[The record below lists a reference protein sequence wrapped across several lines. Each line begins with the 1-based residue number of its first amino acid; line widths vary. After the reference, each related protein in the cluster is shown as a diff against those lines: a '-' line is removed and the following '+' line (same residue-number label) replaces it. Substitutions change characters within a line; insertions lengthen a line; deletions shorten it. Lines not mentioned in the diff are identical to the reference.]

1 MCLLPGERCCVSSP
15 RTDTSN
21 WTRGGSRPGAPA
33 KGSGPVLPGVCQL
46 GSEAGWRLAGKPD
59 PTGGTRPGRV
69 LHTVNHTACAHRRR
83 VRSRPAP
90 RRGDTRR
97 LACRHGWRVH
107 LTPRPLRGRGLFDL
121 GRARLSMRS
130 AARRGTRSCRAWAV
144 HRVTPPLGIGSGLM
158 PAARVPASLM
168 LGCLSRSMVVT
179 RGAPGRARRRGRRC
193 GSRIVSIVRRSRSSV
208 SAIRGSRSSMR
219 DTSSAVVVYRARPS
233 SRRRVRRWSSA
244 RP

>member
-1 MCLLPGERCCVSSP
+1 MPARERSGLAPGWQTGP
-15 RTDTSN
+15 
-21 WTRGGSRPGAPA
+21 TRRHATGPGAA
-33 KGSGPVLPGVCQL
+33 H
-46 GSEAGWRLAGKPD
+46 SEITLRAPIAGGC
-59 PTGGTRPGRV
+59 G
-69 LHTVNHTACAHRRR
+69 
-83 VRSRPAP
+83 RPAP

-130 AARRGTRSCRAWAV
+130 AARRGTLSCRAWAV
-144 HRVTPPLGIGSGLM
+144 HRVTLLLGIGSGLM

-179 RGAPGRARRRGRRC
+179 RVAPGRARRRGRRC